1 MTKLRVLG
9 LAFILLSAIGL
20 TTASAQ
26 PPASVCPQRNFQ
38 GGCIQVITFARI
50 PGQIRCCQYPNPCVV
65 PPGFEIVSA
74 EECPII
80 D

>member
-1 MTKLRVLG
+1 MTKLRILG
-9 LAFILLSAIGL
+9 LTFLLLCAIGL

-38 GGCIQVITFARI
+38 GVCIQVITFARI
-50 PGQIRCCQYPNPCVV
+50 PGQLRCCVYPNPCVV
-65 PPGFEIVSA
+65 PPGFEVLS
-74 EECPII
+74 ETECPVI

>member
-1 MTKLRVLG
+1 MTKLRILG
-9 LAFILLSAIGL
+9 LTFLLLSAIGL

-38 GGCIQVITFARI
+38 GICIQVITFARI
-50 PGQIRCCQYPNPCVV
+50 PGQIRCCAYANPCVV
-65 PPGFEIVSA
+65 PPGFEVVSA